1 MKDHC
6 PGPPLG
12 AAPSRAQFSPVADL
26 SLNESDLFVGT
37 SCPDTPGTPLATK
50 RPFRAQAQ
58 LCSFPLADDS
68 DLVAGD
74 LTDPSQPE
82 TSPPEAL
89 H

>member
-1 MKDHC
+1 MLL
-6 PGPPLG
+6 PAELG
-12 AAPSRAQFSPVADL
+12 SLPVADL

-50 RPFRAQAQ
+50 RPFRDQAQ
-58 LCSFPLADDS
+58 LCSFPSADDG